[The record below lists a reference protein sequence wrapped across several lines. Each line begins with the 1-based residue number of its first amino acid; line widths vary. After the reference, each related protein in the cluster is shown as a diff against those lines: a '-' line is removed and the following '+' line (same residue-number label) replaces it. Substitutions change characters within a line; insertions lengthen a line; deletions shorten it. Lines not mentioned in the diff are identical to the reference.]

1 MQKPYRL
8 LSSHNFL
15 NSETV
20 AFARKRVWSKYE
32 ANSFAVK
39 TFSDFID
46 RMAGQDMNKRALE
59 GLISCGAFD
68 SMGVKRSQ
76 LLAVYEKA
84 LDGTARAARDNVAGQ
99 MSLFDTIEEQSE
111 MQFPNIDE
119 LDKKTMLKME
129 KQSTGLYF
137 SGHPMEEY
145 TDKIKK
151 LTKYNISDVLT
162 SVHKDEDGNYHQPIH
177 LQTNHITAYVLQIQ
191 EYR

>member
-1 MQKPYRL
+1 
-8 LSSHNFL
+8 
-15 NSETV
+15 
-20 AFARKRVWSKYE
+20 
-32 ANSFAVK
+32 
-39 TFSDFID
+39 
-46 RMAGQDMNKRALE
+46 
-59 GLISCGAFD
+59 
-68 SMGVKRSQ
+68 
-76 LLAVYEKA
+76 
-84 LDGTARAARDNVAGQ
+84 

-162 SVHKDEDGNYHQPIH
+162 SVLKTRTVTISG
-177 LQTNHITAYVLQIQ
+177 
-191 EYR
+191 